1 VEQTWRKATIAV
13 TVFAA
18 LELVALAGLG
28 MALIGNPLS
37 RHLKAEAAAAAEP
50 RVRTGPAALPTKTTL
65 SRAQTSVIV
74 LNGNGRAGAAS
85 DEADR
90 LTARGYLIASTG
102 NAPERSPRTMVMYR
116 RGYAAEGKRLA
127 HDLHLRFVTPLD
139 GMRTSQLMGAHLVLI
154 VGA

>member
-1 VEQTWRKATIAV
+1 MEQTWRKATIAV

-18 LELVALAGLG
+18 LELVAVAGLG
-28 MALIGNPLS
+28 MALLGNPLS
-37 RHLKAEAAAAAEP
+37 RHLKAEAAAAAAP
-50 RVRTGPAALPTKTTL
+50 RVRTGPEALPTKTTL
-65 SRAQTSVIV
+65 TRAQTSVIV

-85 DEADR
+85 AEADQ
-90 LTARGYLIASTG
+90 LSARGYLIASTG

-127 HDLHLRFVTPLD
+127 RDLRVRAVTPLD

-154 VGA
+154 IGT

>member
-1 VEQTWRKATIAV
+1 MEQTWRKATIAV

-28 MALIGNPLS
+28 MALLGNPLAH
-37 RHLKAEAAAAAEP
+37 HLKAEAAAAAEP

-65 SRAQTSVIV
+65 TRAETSVIV

-85 DEADR
+85 TEADR
-90 LTARGYLIASTG
+90 LSARGYQIASTG

-127 HDLHLRFVTPLD
+127 RDLRIRFVTPLD

-154 VGA
+154 IGT